1 MGLHLWYN
9 KSKNKYMFCN
19 KPFKAFLEGQISKGK
34 PTPLLAKKKKKTN
47 FFDAA
52 AYYVFYT

>member
-1 MGLHLWYN
+1 
-9 KSKNKYMFCN
+9 MFCN